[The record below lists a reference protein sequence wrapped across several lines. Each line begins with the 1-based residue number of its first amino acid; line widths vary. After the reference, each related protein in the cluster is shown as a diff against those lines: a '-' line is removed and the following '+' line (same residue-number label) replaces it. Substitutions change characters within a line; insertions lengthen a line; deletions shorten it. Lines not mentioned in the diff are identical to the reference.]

1 MAEKG
6 WVDRMFYSLE
16 PQFRVLVPFR
26 NTGQIQVPKLICAL
40 HVSVAKGVKI
50 ELLFLWRGKYNCP
63 SPDSTIRVY
72 YPQNRTHVVLNHST
86 CINITNIHFPLI

>member
-1 MAEKG
+1 M
-6 WVDRMFYSLE
+6 VDRMFYSLE

-63 SPDSTIRVY
+63 SPDSTIRGLTLIL
-72 YPQNRTHVVLNHST
+72 PKNRKPMSHSQ
-86 CINITNIHFPLI
+86 

>member
-50 ELLFLWRGKYNCP
+50 ELLFLWRGKLKILL
-63 SPDSTIRVY
+63 DTVLFTGGTIGHLG
-72 YPQNRTHVVLNHST
+72 TM
-86 CINITNIHFPLI
+86 

>member
-1 MAEKG
+1 M
-6 WVDRMFYSLE
+6 VDRMFYSLE

-50 ELLFLWRGKYNCP
+50 ELLFLWRGKYN
-63 SPDSTIRVY
+63 SSISR
-72 YPQNRTHVVLNHST
+72 
-86 CINITNIHFPLI
+86 